1 MVGID
6 NDSNFESY
14 EFEKTYDF
22 SVEIPFVDED
32 TGEYTREIELV
43 AGQITFFGDA
53 DWDSTEKEYVYN
65 FSWEESTRTFSHY
78 GNAPDKEDEF
88 IKDFK
93 EYLLQQ
99 GVERYNIGW

>member
-1 MVGID
+1 MI
-6 NDSNFESY
+6 
-14 EFEKTYDF
+14 
-22 SVEIPFVDED
+22 VDLKLCNR
-32 TGEYTREIELV
+32 T
-43 AGQITFFGDA
+43 
-53 DWDSTEKEYVYN
+53 
-65 FSWEESTRTFSHY
+65 TFSHY